1 MGLNECHAPTLK
13 DLHDRLKDSVIQDS
27 KEGVAAT
34 REKEGPTLTRE
45 ASSQPPVFSR
55 E

>member
-1 MGLNECHAPTLK
+1 MDLNEGHAPTLK
-13 DLHDRLKDSVIQDS
+13 DLHDRLEDSVIQDS

-34 REKEGPTLTRE
+34 REREGPTLTRE
-45 ASSQPPVFSR
+45 ASSQPPLFSR